1 MRRSNGRRRR
11 EANLVRGRMPH
22 FVSDDSVYIDSGTGT
37 STGLLQRAMLRE
49 DAAWA
54 RLVSLY
60 GPLVYWWCRRWGLQP
75 SDAENVGQEV
85 FMQVFEGLPGFR
97 GASGGGSFRGWIMQ
111 IARNCFLN
119 HLRKQHTVIQPQG
132 GSDAQKRLDQIP
144 AAAGRPEPF
153 ELREDLALLLRQ
165 ALELLRS
172 EFSDRDAEIF
182 SQLVRFGRPPAEVA
196 AALEVTPGVIYAV
209 KSRVIR
215 RLKAEFAELIDF

>member
-1 MRRSNGRRRR
+1 MRRFDRTEGG
-11 EANLVRGRMPH
+11 EANPVRGRMPH

-49 DAAWA
+49 DAAWT

-75 SDAENVGQEV
+75 NDAENVGQEV
-85 FMQVFEGLPGFR
+85 FMRVFEGLPGFR

-111 IARNCFLN
+111 IARNCFVN
-119 HLRKQHTVIQPQG
+119 HLRKQQTVIEPRG
-132 GSDAQKRLDQIP
+132 GSDAQKQLNLIP
-144 AAAGRPEPF
+144 AADRGSEQG
-153 ELREDLALLLRQ
+153 ELREDVALLLRQ

-172 EFSDRDAEIF
+172 EFSTRDAEIF
-182 SQLVRFGRPPAEVA
+182 SQLVLFGRPPAEVA
-196 AALEVTPGVIYAV
+196 AAHEVTPGVIYAV

-215 RLKAEFAELIDF
+215 RLKAEFAELVDF